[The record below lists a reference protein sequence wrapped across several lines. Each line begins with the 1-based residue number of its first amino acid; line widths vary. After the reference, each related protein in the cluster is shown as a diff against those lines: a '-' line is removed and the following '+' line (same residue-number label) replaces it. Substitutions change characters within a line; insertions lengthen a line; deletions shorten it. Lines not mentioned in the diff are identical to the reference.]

1 MIRLLGNNPQLFLYQ
16 NIHNYNKKES
26 EKNQMLTINKT
37 YNISA
42 NDDRSATAISLNKK
56 NGFYNFSVTTFHGQ
70 KLEFQLNDVLAGELF
85 TALKDLGNFK

>member
-56 NGFYNFSVTTFHGQ
+56 MVFTISLLLTFMGKNLSFSLMTFWLVNFLLH
-70 KLEFQLNDVLAGELF
+70 
-85 TALKDLGNFK
+85 